1 MSLLDTFIRIGVKD
15 ETDRGMASAEQSV
28 LGRASSLATKAA
40 SVLGV
45 AFAVDKVKDFGV
57 AAIGAYS
64 DFEQLSGGVEKIF
77 NEMDTSKIYE
87 DANRA
92 YAELNMSAN
101 EYMATINDV
110 GAMFSA
116 TMGDEAG
123 YETARK
129 GMLAISDYASGTGK
143 NIDVLSEKF
152 AMITRSTSSY
162 QSIADQFSGILPAT
176 SKDFLEQAQAAGFLS
191 DEYASLTE
199 VPIDEYQAAVS
210 EMLAKGTEEL
220 GLQGNTAAEA
230 FGTIAGSIAATKSAF
245 SDWLAELGKG
255 DGDVKAATE
264 KLAESAIAAV
274 KNIVPRVG
282 EVFESL
288 GEIAADM
295 LPDALGEAAE
305 LASEFLMDK
314 FGSTDFGV
322 IGNTLMMQLAT
333 SLSDGMEWLGN
344 AVTEY
349 GPTLVQ
355 KGLETIKSLSAG
367 LRASAGTLID
377 AGLALAKNLAQ
388 GLADSLPAIIEN
400 VPEIVSNIA
409 GVINDNAPKVLAA
422 GWEIIKTLAKGLVEA
437 GPVLVE
443 NIPQILQALWDAFTA
458 FNWLALGRNLITL
471 LASGVRAGIGLA
483 GGAARSV
490 ASGIKSAISNL
501 PSTLAT
507 LGRNAISF
515 LANGVRGM
523 IGNARGAVS
532 GVASAAKAAITSLP
546 GEFASIGSNIISSLA
561 AAIRG
566 GLSSVVGAIKNVV
579 GSAVKAGKSALGI
592 NSPSKVFRAIGAG
605 VVEGFV
611 QGIDWNASDAVSAVS
626 RMASSVISAGSGI
639 PSFSATAVAKNGYAA
654 AAGYGGNITI
664 NLNYDAGA
672 DANQMV
678 RDIARGIERV
688 TMMGA

>member
-15 ETDRGMASAEQSV
+15 ETDRGMAAAEKNV
-28 LGRASSLATKAA
+28 LGRASSLAQKAA
-40 SVLGV
+40 TALGV

-87 DANRA
+87 DANNA
-92 YAELNMSAN
+92 YKNLNMSAN
-101 EYMATINDV
+101 EYMETINDV
-110 GAMFSA
+110 GASFAA

-123 YETARK
+123 YEAAKT
-129 GMLAISDYASGTGK
+129 GLMAIADYASGTGK
-143 NIDVLSEKF
+143 NVDVLKEKF

-176 SKDFLEQAQAAGFLS
+176 SKGFLEQAQAAGILS
-191 DEYASLTE
+191 DEYSSLTE
-199 VPIDEYQAAVS
+199 VPIDEYQAAVAD
-210 EMLAKGTEEL
+210 MLAMGTEQL
-220 GLQGNTAAEA
+220 GLQGNTADEA
-230 FGTIAGSIAATKSAF
+230 FHTIAGSIAATKSAW

-255 DGDVKAATE
+255 DGDMGAATE
-264 KLAESAIAAV
+264 KLAESAIAAME
-274 KNIVPRVG
+274 NIVPRVG
-282 EVFESL
+282 EVFSSL
-288 GEIAADM
+288 GEVAM
-295 LPDALGEAAE
+295 EYLPDAFGEVAE
-305 LASEFLMDK
+305 MATEFLVEK
-314 FGSTDFGV
+314 FGSTDLGV

-333 SLSDGMEWLGN
+333 SLSSGMEWLGN
-344 AVTEY
+344 AVTQY

-422 GWEIIKTLAKGLVEA
+422 GWEIIKTLAMGLVEA

-471 LASGVRAGIGLA
+471 LANGVRAGIGLA

-490 ASGIKSAISNL
+490 ASRIKSAISNL

-507 LGRNAISF
+507 LGRNAINF
-515 LANGVRGM
+515 LANAIRGM
-523 IGNARGAVS
+523 AGSARGAVTS
-532 GVASAAKAAITSLP
+532 IVSAAKGAISGLP
-546 GEFASIGSNIISSLA
+546 GEFASIGSNIVSSLA
-561 AAIRG
+561 AGIRS
-566 GLSSVVGAIKNVV
+566 GLSFVSDAARSVASSAIN
-579 GSAVKAGKSALGI
+579 AGKKVLGI
-592 NSPSKVFRAIGAG
+592 NSPSKVFTWMGQMIPAGLGGGIRQRAYDA
-605 VVEGFV
+605 VKA
-611 QGIDWNASDAVSAVS
+611 ASDL
-626 RMASSVISAGSGI
+626 ASDVTAAGYAGLSIGYG
-639 PSFSATAVAKNGYAA
+639 TTAKNGYAA
-654 AAGYGGNITI
+654 AAGYGGNIVI

-678 RDIARGIERV
+678 RDIAHGLTRLN
-688 TMMGA
+688 MMGA